1 MLIKLGRRYDK
12 VIDLV
17 HPISGEKGYFV
28 SESEKEVIDVI
39 LADFKNKH
47 LVVTSADGRGVRDE

>member
-1 MLIKLGRRYDK
+1 MLVDKLGRRYDM
-12 VIDLV
+12 IDLI
-17 HPISGEKGYFV
+17 HPISGEHGYFL

-47 LVVTSADGRGVRDE
+47 LVVTSADGRGGAYE

>member
-1 MLIKLGRRYDK
+1 M
-12 VIDLV
+12 IDLV

-47 LVVTSADGRGVRDE
+47 LVVTSADGRGGFDE